1 VIGAQITDRAAAE
14 TFIAQG
20 IEDEGEYT
28 TTETE
33 TATIYESSTLFN
45 PSFIITDDAIFLGSF
60 ENGLSRL
67 VAPNA
72 DAVRLNITD
81 DFNDTLAALPES
93 DYSAVAYIDPADAI
107 DVILDSAS
115 FELGQ
120 LENQL
125 GMDLNLDNLSDA
137 VGKWAVGLTIL
148 QDRVLTMD
156 IAQRGEMM
164 MAMEYAPINLGLLD
178 LAPADTAFLISG
190 NGIGSSIQM
199 ALDSLN
205 HLDALLKEQG
215 VLPIPDAG
223 PFSNLGP
230 DDLATFL
237 TLSFEGSTGLDLQ
250 ETLAWMNGDF
260 AVYSGLSVSEGGL
273 LGVAPQAGVALS
285 TDNPSATAGLVS
297 AIARMALESFSAATF
312 EDGTLTVPL
321 GALFSM
327 PELGSLSMTSTDDY
341 FLAGTTDAVNF
352 ALSGDG
358 ASLSQADAF
367 AFDQSLFLP
376 DTMAL
381 AYVNFAPLRGALASF
396 AQANPNAIRRDDLE
410 MSQAMLGLID
420 SMSITA
426 TVGDETSAARF
437 TITLGE

>member
-1 VIGAQITDRAAAE
+1 MD
-14 TFIAQG
+14 
-20 IEDEGEYT
+20 
-28 TTETE
+28 
-33 TATIYESSTLFN
+33 LH
-45 PSFIITDDAIFLGSF
+45 
-60 ENGLSRL
+60 
-67 VAPNA
+67 
-72 DAVRLNITD
+72 
-81 DFNDTLAALPES
+81 
-93 DYSAVAYIDPADAI
+93 
-107 DVILDSAS
+107 
-115 FELGQ
+115 
-120 LENQL
+120 LEN
-125 GMDLNLDNLSDA
+125 LSNI

-164 MAMEYAPINLGLLD
+164 MAMEYAPIDLGLLD

-260 AVYSGLSVSEGGL
+260 AIYSGLSVSEGGL

-285 TDNPSATAGLVS
+285 TDNPSATADLVS

-312 EDGTLTVPL
+312 EDGTLTIPF
-321 GALFSM
+321 GAVFSM
-327 PELGSLSMTSTDDY
+327 PELGSFSITSSDDY